1 MENRITNLESDDRE
15 KRIAAIESVHEQ
27 RSFQDL
33 DPLIDHLERE
43 PERAIKEKIV
53 VVLDDML
60 PEADATTV
68 GRMVGA
74 EDAFTR
80 NCAVEAMKRAGERAD
95 PILAALAA
103 DDNRDVRKFAIDALT
118 SRDTPTIRQILR
130 ERLSD
135 PDPNVVYT
143 AVDYLG
149 SLKDVES
156 GNAIELL
163 ALNSGD
169 NPMLFCFCL
178 ESLAKIGTAACSKKL
193 IEYCQT
199 MSSDPLFR
207 YSILKFM
214 GCCATYEAVEIYI
227 LGLVK
232 QSSELFAK
240 EIVDTMEAVCQ
251 REPEATIKP
260 QLKEILKRLIN
271 SVETGENKYE
281 LAKLLADNIDIEETR
296 AIARL
301 DMTSNKE
308 MVVMAAIEILGKYGE
323 ESDIDALEELAE
335 KTDSDDILEL
345 IGDAVEKIV
354 NL

>member
-1 MENRITNLESDDRE
+1 MECKITDLESDDRE
-15 KRIAAIESVHEQ
+15 KRIAAIETVQEQ

-33 DPLIDHLERE
+33 DFLIDHLERE

-53 VVLDDML
+53 MVLDDML
-60 PEADATTV
+60 PEAEATTI
-68 GRMVGA
+68 GRMIGA

-80 NCAVEAMKRAGERAD
+80 NCAVEAMKQAGDRVD
-95 PILAALAA
+95 PILAILAA

-118 SRDTPTIRQILR
+118 TRDTPVIRQVLR

-149 SLKDVES
+149 ALKDVDS
-156 GNAIELL
+156 SSAIELL

-169 NPMLFCFCL
+169 NPMLFCSCL
-178 ESLAKIGTAACSKKL
+178 ESLAKIGAAACNKEL
-193 IEYCQT
+193 IQHCQT
-199 MSSDPLFR
+199 MSEDPLFR
-207 YSILKFM
+207 YSILKYM
-214 GCCATYEAVEIYI
+214 GCCATYEAVETYI
-227 LGLVK
+227 LELVK

-240 EIVDTMEAVCQ
+240 EIVDTMKAVCQ

-281 LAKLLADNIDIEETR
+281 LAKLLANNVDIEETR

-301 DMTSNKE
+301 DLDSNKE

-323 ESDIDALEELAE
+323 ESDIDALEELAD
-335 KTDSDDILEL
+335 KTDSDDVLEL
-345 IGDAVEKIV
+345 IGDAVGKIV
-354 NL
+354 DL